1 MSPVFR
7 KNMYLAVLVMGAHQI
22 QYRQHHQ
29 THVWHSW
36 SLVCVVHHYETQIE
50 MTVIQHFDVKLTYN
64 GKAFKVESE
73 YTNGLSANF

>member
-50 MTVIQHFDVKLTYN
+50 MTVIQHFDVKLT
-64 GKAFKVESE
+64 KRVIESE
-73 YTNGLSANF
+73 YTNDLSANF